1 MTISMYAAS
10 VPVLKH
16 NLQSLARV
24 LKQGEAHATSAAF
37 EPSVLLSSRLFPDM
51 FTLIRQVQIATD
63 QAKGCAARL
72 AGVDVPKY
80 EDDEASFAELDAR
93 IAKTI
98 AFLDTFKADQIDGS
112 EDREI
117 VMQAGPMKLEFKGQA
132 YLTTWVYPNF
142 FFHLTTAYNILRH
155 NGVVLSKRDFLGM

>member
-10 VPVLKH
+10 IPVLKH

-72 AGVDVPKY
+72 SGSEIPKY
-80 EDDEASFAELDAR
+80 DDNEATFAELDAR
-93 IAKTI
+93 ITKTI
-98 AFLDTFKADQIDGS
+98 AFLDTVKADQVDGS
-112 EDREI
+112 EEREI
-117 VMQAGPMKLEFKGQA
+117 TLQAGPMTLNFKGQA
-132 YLTTWVYPNF
+132 YLMTWVYPNF
-142 FFHLTTAYNILRH
+142 FFHMTTAYNILRH

>member
-10 VPVLKH
+10 IPVLKH

-72 AGVDVPKY
+72 SGSEIPKY
-80 EDDEASFAELDAR
+80 DDNEATFAELDAR
-93 IAKTI
+93 ITKTI
-98 AFLDTFKADQIDGS
+98 AFLDTVKADQVDGS
-112 EDREI
+112 EEREI
-117 VMQAGPMKLEFKGQA
+117 TLQAGPMTLNFKGQA

-142 FFHLTTAYNILRH
+142 FFHMTTAYNILRH